1 MKLVAS
7 SFNVVFRVKGSLY
20 FAKDIGTC
28 KKVPNIRKEQ
38 SSSQAYYLRP
48 RPTDK
53 HSLYPLQAA
62 KKKPPV
68 YHTGCRFFVIPEA
81 PRSCWSPAYAGG
93 FGEPAICS
101 GHV

>member
-7 SFNVVFRVKGSLY
+7 SFNVVYRVRGSLY

-28 KKVPNIRKEQ
+28 KKVSNIREEQ

-62 KKKPPV
+62 KTTV
-68 YHTGCRFFVIPEA
+68 YHTGCRFFVILKA
-81 PRSCWSPAYAGG
+81 PRSCWSPAYACG

>member
-1 MKLVAS
+1 MKLAAS

-28 KKVPNIRKEQ
+28 KKVPNIRAEQ

-53 HSLYPLQAA
+53 HSLYPLKAA
-62 KKKPPV
+62 KNTSVSYRMQVLCDSRGTEKLLV
-68 YHTGCRFFVIPEA
+68 TCLRWWF
-81 PRSCWSPAYAGG
+81 W
-93 FGEPAICS
+93 
-101 GHV
+101 